1 MSGIRITRLVE
12 INVGYSAHG
21 QKAVLLGGEDGSGNW
36 SWALKLEAR
45 SFREQPIIVEGLT
58 AESIRQMAAAVER
71 DGR

>member
-1 MSGIRITRLVE
+1 MSGTRMTRLVE

-36 SWALKLEAR
+36 SWALRLEAR
-45 SFREQPIIVEGLT
+45 SFREAPLVIEGLT
-58 AESIRQMAAAVER
+58 AETIRHLAAAVER

>member
-1 MSGIRITRLVE
+1 MSGARTTTLTE

-21 QKAVLLGGEDGSGNW
+21 QKAVLLGGEDSAGNW

-45 SFREQPIIVEGLT
+45 TFRDQPIIIEGLT
-58 AESIRQMAAAVER
+58 AKNIEQMALAVER

>member
-1 MSGIRITRLVE
+1 MSGARRTTLVS

-21 QKAVLLGGEDGSGNW
+21 QKAVLQGGEDQAGNW

-45 SFREQPIIVEGLT
+45 TFKEQPIIVEGLT
-58 AESIRQMAAAVER
+58 AETIRQMAAAVER